1 MTDATR
7 LSMLEEAMQ
16 LHRAGDLHAA
26 ESLYRKLLTQNPGDP
41 DALHLL
47 GLLAHQAGHSDQ
59 AVLLIRAAI
68 SRMPTSFDYHTNLGL
83 VLNKLGRIEE
93 SLAAYQSAL
102 KLRPDSALCRNEI
115 GVALAG
121 MGKNVDA
128 IAAFESAIAADPTY
142 AEAYNNLG
150 VLRQYMSEID
160 AAEVAYRL
168 AIQHQPNYSEA
179 MSNLASLCEM
189 RSRSDEAEQLLRAA
203 IALQPNSPGSHN
215 NLGNVLQRT
224 DRLDAAED
232 EFRAALS
239 LNPNYC
245 EAMINLASC
254 LKDSGQLD
262 ESLAQFDRVV
272 AQFPTHKVAA
282 SARINTMHFMPAFSA
297 ADLQLELADWNERF
311 AKTPANL
318 PPHRNK
324 PDPNK
329 RLRIGYVSADLRE
342 HVVGWNLLPLLQQ
355 HDKAQF
361 EIFAYDTGA
370 RKDAMTDK
378 LAENCDHWRSLVG
391 RTDEEA
397 AQAIREDGIDLLVDL
412 ALHTSQNRLS
422 IFALKP
428 APVQLTYLAYCG
440 STGMPAIDYRF
451 SDPYMDPPGT
461 DLSLYAERTVR
472 LPRTF
477 WCYNP
482 TESPN
487 VSSLPAQ
494 VNGFVT
500 FGCLNNFAKVSPPA
514 LRLWMSILQD
524 VPGSRLLMYAPAGRA
539 VEKIR
544 RQFAAAGIDS
554 ARLEFVGRQSRPDY
568 FNTYNRIDIAL
579 DPFPYGGGIT
589 TCDALW
595 MGVPVISLIGKT
607 AVGRGGFSILSN
619 LDLARLACDLPKKYR
634 QTAIALAN
642 DLPVL
647 TALRAELRDRMRSSP
662 LMDAPRFARDVEAA
676 YRRMWREY
684 CRNKPV

>member
-1 MTDATR
+1 MNDATR

-26 ESLYRKLLTQNPGDP
+26 ESLYRKLLAQNPGDP

-355 HDKAQF
+355 HDKTEF
-361 EIFAYDTGA
+361 EIFAYDTAG
-370 RKDAMTDK
+370 RKDEMTEK

-391 RTDEEA
+391 QSDEES

-412 ALHTSQNRLS
+412 ALHTSQNRLT

-428 APVQLTYLAYCG
+428 APVQLTYLGYCG
-440 STGMPAIDYRF
+440 STGMPAIDYRL

-461 DLSLYAERTVR
+461 DLSMYAEQTFR

-482 TESPN
+482 KESPD
-487 VSSLPAQ
+487 VSPLPA
-494 VNGFVT
+494 
-500 FGCLNNFAKVSPPA
+500 
-514 LRLWMSILQD
+514 
-524 VPGSRLLMYAPAGRA
+524 
-539 VEKIR
+539 
-544 RQFAAAGIDS
+544 
-554 ARLEFVGRQSRPDY
+554 
-568 FNTYNRIDIAL
+568 
-579 DPFPYGGGIT
+579 
-589 TCDALW
+589 
-595 MGVPVISLIGKT
+595 
-607 AVGRGGFSILSN
+607 
-619 LDLARLACDLPKKYR
+619 
-634 QTAIALAN
+634 
-642 DLPVL
+642 
-647 TALRAELRDRMRSSP
+647 
-662 LMDAPRFARDVEAA
+662 
-676 YRRMWREY
+676 
-684 CRNKPV
+684 